1 MDLHLQTH
9 LTTGQFSKLM
19 GVSKD
24 TLFHYDRIGIFSP
37 ELKADNG

>member
-1 MDLHLQTH
+1 
-9 LTTGQFSKLM
+9 M